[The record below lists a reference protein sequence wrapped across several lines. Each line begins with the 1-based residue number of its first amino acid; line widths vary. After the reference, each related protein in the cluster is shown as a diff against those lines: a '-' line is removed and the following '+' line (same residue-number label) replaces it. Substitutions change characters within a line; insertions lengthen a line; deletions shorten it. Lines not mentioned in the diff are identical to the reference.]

1 MKEDKMTV
9 GETTPMETT
18 TSTTKVNELVVALLT
33 SEGAAFKKV
42 GGDFVS
48 KSEVT
53 KFIRTLD
60 TISNVGPYDTT
71 LTVDGVVY
79 PLEAFKVDSRI
90 AAAFMKPRAVKMPG
104 ASPFL
109 KDVSVHSK
117 SGEAM
122 NPAEMIEF
130 QHRFFAMFKVQAN
143 LVDVL
148 DAIKPVLL
156 GEVVDCFDGCKY
168 HVEDLASVKSL
179 PVELSIAH
187 ELFGDNYFMYDPE
200 VVVKFVVINFY
211 TSLK

>member
-1 MKEDKMTV
+1 MREDNMTA
-9 GETTPMETT
+9 GQTAMEMT
-18 TSTTKVNELVVALLT
+18 TSTPNVNELVSALLV
-33 SEGAAFKKV
+33 SEGAQFKKV
-42 GGDFVS
+42 GGDFVN
-48 KSEVT
+48 KGEVT
-53 KFIRTLD
+53 KFIRTLN

-109 KDVSVHSK
+109 KDVSVHSR
-117 SGEAM
+117 GGDAM

-130 QHRFFAMFKVQAN
+130 QHRFFAMFKVQPN

-148 DAIKPVLL
+148 ETIKPRLL
-156 GEVVDCFDGCKY
+156 GEIVDCYDGNKF
-168 HVEDLASVKSL
+168 HIEDLASVKSV

-187 ELFGDNYFMYDPE
+187 DLFGENYFMYDPE